1 MLNDAAPNTT
11 KGMIL
16 MFGND
21 NRFKD
26 SCSGA
31 ELQRIL
37 NSCGNGNAPDIDLPS
52 CENEGNGFGLVGYPL
67 AMVYSP
73 MQEFD
78 KLYDIDNGFNAGT
91 IFSELD
97 LPFSGRRIK
106 YKENSGGCYDK

>member
-1 MLNDAAPNTT
+1 ML
-11 KGMIL
+11 
-16 MFGND
+16 GND

-26 SCSGA
+26 SCYGE

-37 NSCGNGNAPDIDLPS
+37 NGCSNVPAANLDLPT
-52 CENEGNGFGLVGYPL
+52 CENSGKSFGLLGYPL

-78 KLYDIDNGFNAGT
+78 KLYDLDKGFSAGT

-97 LPFSGRRIK
+97 LPFSGRSLK
-106 YKENSGGCYDK
+106 YKGNMGGCYDK

>member
-1 MLNDAAPNTT
+1 MMRN
-11 KGMIL
+11 
-16 MFGND
+16 
-21 NRFKD
+21 

-37 NSCGNGNAPDIDLPS
+37 DGCGNGGRSGCEGGARSMPNLDLPS
-52 CENEGNGFGLVGYPL
+52 CENRGKSWGLTGHPL

-78 KLYDIDNGFNAGT
+78 RLYDIDKGFNAGT

-97 LPFSGRRIK
+97 LPFSGRSLK
-106 YKENSGGCYDK
+106 YKGNSGGCYDK